1 MLFSEQKEL
10 YLQKLRYRYFAYC
23 VVRDAIGFYFGI
35 PKFLQTVDFNTVVS
49 EKVKAKVAEAE
60 AELGRKPSSKE
71 LGRYRRS
78 VEKSV
83 KSRIRELEEDF
94 EHCKLVLFED
104 NLWLNHLDLDVE
116 FFKTYLPKLS
126 EDVKNQLAVVPSW
139 TTRDHSLGRPYLV
152 DNKNVA
158 SIAF

>member
-1 MLFSEQKEL
+1 
-10 YLQKLRYRYFAYC
+10 
-23 VVRDAIGFYFGI
+23 
-35 PKFLQTVDFNTVVS
+35 
-49 EKVKAKVAEAE
+49 
-60 AELGRKPSSKE
+60 
-71 LGRYRRS
+71 
-78 VEKSV
+78 
-83 KSRIRELEEDF
+83 
-94 EHCKLVLFED
+94 
-104 NLWLNHLDLDVE
+104 LDLDVE